1 MAFEFLRDAL
11 GLAAAASA
19 AGSMFGL
26 GSGGES
32 KATRQ
37 AAQRQAAIAEALA
50 NPQSP
55 MFQQA
60 RQQAMEQSRTAQL
73 QALGDYLGNQARQAR
88 RFQAGGGTSFYAR
101 NPRQDEAASRMVMQ
115 MGQNEQAKADAAAR
129 AQLTGAAGAYG
140 TAMQGY
146 DVAARARQQ
155 QRAAQLSGLIG
166 GLYGTGEIL
175 GRLPLMGQPTQGP
188 VQGSVN
194 EPKSQNIFGNIFPL
208 NRFTSFSTGRD

>member
-11 GLAAAASA
+11 GLAGAAASV
-19 AGSMFGL
+19 GSMFGL
-26 GSGGES
+26 GGGGES
-32 KATRQ
+32 KAMRQ

-60 RQQAMEQSRTAQL
+60 RQQAMEQSRTAL
-73 QALGDYLGNQARQAR
+73 RDYLDQQARQAR
-88 RFQAGGGTSFYAR
+88 RFQTGGGTSFYAR
-101 NPRQDEAASRMVMQ
+101 NPRRDEAAARMITE

-129 AQLTGAAGAYG
+129 AQLSGAAGAYG

-146 DVAARARQQ
+146 DVASRARQQ
-155 QRAAQLSGLIG
+155 QRAAQLSGLAG
-166 GLYGTGEIL
+166 GLYGAGEIL
-175 GRLPLMGQPTQGP
+175 GRLPLMGQTTQGP

-194 EPKSQNIFGNIFPL
+194 EPRPQDLFGGIFQR
-208 NRFTSFSTGRD
+208 NRFERFGG

>member
-11 GLAAAASA
+11 GLAGAAASV
-19 AGSMFGL
+19 GSMFGL
-26 GSGGES
+26 GGGGES
-32 KATRQ
+32 KAIRQ

-73 QALGDYLGNQARQAR
+73 QAMRDYLGQQARQAR

-101 NPRQDEAASRMVMQ
+101 NPRRDEAAARMITE

-129 AQLTGAAGAYG
+129 AQLSGAAGAYG

-146 DVAARARQQ
+146 DVANRARQQ
-155 QRAAQLSGLIG
+155 QRAAQLSGLAG
-166 GLYGTGEIL
+166 GLYGAGEIL
-175 GRLPLMGQPTQGP
+175 GRLPLMGQATQGP

-194 EPKSQNIFGNIFPL
+194 EPRPQDLFGDIFQR
-208 NRFTSFSTGRD
+208 NRFERFGG